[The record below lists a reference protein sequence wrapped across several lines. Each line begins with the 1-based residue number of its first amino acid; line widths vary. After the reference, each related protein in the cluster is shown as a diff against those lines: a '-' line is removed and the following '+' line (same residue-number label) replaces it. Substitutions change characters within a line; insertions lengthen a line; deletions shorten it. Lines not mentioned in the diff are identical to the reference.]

1 MDFLK
6 LGSLGP
12 IVELLQSTLKKL
24 GFYEG
29 YIDGIFGSRTESAV
43 RTFQSEFGLNVDG
56 FVGEKTWD
64 ALSPYF
70 NGYTTYTI
78 RSGDTLYKLASR
90 FQTSVNRILFHNPNI
105 VPNRLRV
112 GQEITIP
119 FGSIVPTDI
128 SYSYDI
134 LQMNLRALTTIYP
147 FLEISS
153 IGKSVLGND
162 LSFVRFGRGRNEVF
176 YNASFHANEWI
187 TSVLLMKFLE
197 DICKAYVDNTSV
209 LGYSIRNL
217 FENTSIY
224 LVPMVNPDGVN
235 LVTGAYP
242 VDSEVYQQALQ
253 ISNNYPSVPFPR
265 GWKANI
271 QGVDLNLQF
280 PAGWENAREI
290 KFSQGF
296 TSPAPRD
303 FVGFA
308 PLSAPESFAVYR
320 FTLEHNFRLILA
332 YHTQGKEIYWQ
343 FQNYAP
349 PESFPIA
356 EAFSQVSNYAVGDV
370 PFNSSFA
377 GYKDWFL
384 QTYSRPG
391 FTIEA
396 GIGTNPLPISQ
407 FPQIYRDNLGILL
420 LGATIFS

>member
-6 LGSLGP
+6 LGSLGS

-24 GFYEG
+24 GFYDG
-29 YIDGIFGSRTESAV
+29 YIDGIFGPRTESAV
-43 RTFQSEFGLNVDG
+43 RNFQSEFGLSVDG
-56 FVGEKTWD
+56 FVGEKTWN

-78 RSGDTLYKLASR
+78 RSGDTLYELASR
-90 FQTSVNRILFHNPNI
+90 FQTSVNQILFHNPNI
-105 VPNRLRV
+105 IPNSLRV
-112 GQEITIP
+112 GQEIIIP
-119 FGSIVPTDI
+119 FGSIVPTDV

-162 LSFVRFGRGRNEVF
+162 LSLVRFGRGRNEVF

-197 DICKAYVDNTSV
+197 DICKAYVDNISI

-224 LVPMVNPDGVN
+224 FVPMVNPDGVN

-242 VDSEVYQQALQ
+242 VNGEIYQQALQ

-271 QGVDLNLQF
+271 QG
-280 PAGWENAREI
+280 
-290 KFSQGF
+290 
-296 TSPAPRD
+296 
-303 FVGFA
+303 
-308 PLSAPESFAVYR
+308 ESFI
-320 FTLEHNFRLILA
+320 NF
-332 YHTQGKEIYWQ
+332 H
-343 FQNYAP
+343 
-349 PESFPIA
+349 
-356 EAFSQVSNYAVGDV
+356 
-370 PFNSSFA
+370 
-377 GYKDWFL
+377 FL
-384 QTYSRPG
+384 V
-391 FTIEA
+391 FKK
-396 GIGTNPLPISQ
+396 
-407 FPQIYRDNLGILL
+407 
-420 LGATIFS
+420 